1 MNLKNH
7 LFHLFL
13 FSCIFLSNVQSAV
26 VSQAFSPDNKI
37 KVELLLTNDSLFYQV
52 YSNNNLVVEP
62 SNLGLKVTGMSFL
75 NGLTFVSSVEKQMN
89 ENYTLPSGKKST
101 YNNNYRELTAVFQ
114 RSTQVLNVIFRVY
127 NDGFAFRYA
136 LPRESGTTDI
146 SIEKSEIN
154 IRNFEYSWAQEYR
167 NDYSWY
173 YYKRNWAET
182 SLQQDFCAPVLV
194 KSSFTNFLIT
204 ESANYGTYATS
215 KIISNSKN
223 GGFQYQL
230 VGTASGL
237 YPFFS
242 PWRTVIMGSI
252 PTIVQSTMVENL
264 NPPTELTDLS
274 WIKPGRSSWDW
285 GGEDSNNSVGF
296 QIAKNYID
304 LAHEMGW
311 EYFTLDEG
319 WESDNADYTLA
330 DIVDYANSKL
340 VGVILW
346 SHHNR
351 FTDNYNQISGILSV
365 WKNIGIKGVKVDF
378 WQDDQQA
385 MMKKYDTF
393 LKAAA
398 DQKLLVNL
406 HGSTKPSGVRRKYP
420 NLLTSEAVL
429 GGEMYLSNSTMTPAS
444 HNINLTLTRNVIGP
458 MDYTPGDFGT
468 KNGTVRQFTTWSHQ
482 LALLT
487 AFESGLQCY
496 IDCPQN
502 YKYHVAESFLKRI
515 PTAWDSIICIEAKPD
530 SFSTIARQNGEEWFV
545 AALCNDART
554 LNLNLDFL
562 TENKTY
568 NAYVYKDGDCN
579 SEIKFEYLSGL
590 TNQGKL
596 SVDMLAKG
604 GLTIQFSESSEYAK
618 PLVRKYEAESLDN
631 KTYAVKTVD
640 NFGLCSG
647 DKFVGQLGKI
657 NYLRFQKIEAADA
670 GTYAMTVF
678 YMAGENRS
686 SYIKVNGGEELMY
699 EFKSTGGFD
708 GNNMGFVTVLVD
720 LVKGQNTIEFG
731 NKSDYCPNIDRITIK
746 SSVDSSVI
754 SSVKQIFLKQKTKI
768 YNIGNQAVI
777 DSEFAGRYAIYDLKG
792 NLLVTNKLNVGKNV
806 CLLNSTGIY
815 IVNVT
820 DGNESY
826 ATKISVK

>member
-1 MNLKNH
+1 
-7 LFHLFL
+7 
-13 FSCIFLSNVQSAV
+13 VQSAV
-26 VSQAFSPDNKI
+26 VSEAFSPDNKI

-52 YSNNNLVVEP
+52 YSDNNLVVEP
-62 SNLGLKVTGMSFL
+62 SNLGLRVTGISFL
-75 NGLTFVSSVEKQMN
+75 SGLTFVNSGVTQIN
-89 ENYTLPSGKKST
+89 ENFSLPSGKKST

-146 SIEKSEIN
+146 SVEKSEIN

-173 YYKRNWAET
+173 YYKRNWTET
-182 SLQQDFCAPVLV
+182 SLQKDFCAPVLV

-215 KIISNSKN
+215 KIITNPKN
-223 GGFQYQL
+223 GSFQYQPI
-230 VGTASGL
+230 GAISGL

-242 PWRTVIMGSI
+242 PWRTIIMGSI
-252 PTIVQSTMVENL
+252 PIIMQSTMVENL

-285 GGEDSNNSVGF
+285 GGEDANNSVGF

-319 WESDNADYTLA
+319 WESTNADYTLA
-330 DIVDYANSKL
+330 DVVDYANSKS

-351 FTDNYNQISGILSV
+351 FTDNYNQISGILSA

-398 DQKLLVNL
+398 DQKLLVNF
-406 HGSTKPSGVRRKYP
+406 HGSTKPSGIRRKYP

-444 HNINLTLTRNVIGP
+444 HNINLTMTRNVIGS

-487 AFESGLQCY
+487 AFESGLQYY

-515 PTAWDSIICIEAKPD
+515 PTVWDSIICIEAKPD
-530 SFSTIARQNGEEWFV
+530 SFSTIARRKGEEWFV

-554 LNLNLDFL
+554 LDLNLDFL

-568 NAYVYKDGDCN
+568 NAYIYKDGDCN

-590 TNQGKL
+590 TNQGKI

-604 GLTIQFSESSEYAK
+604 GLTIQFSESAEYAK
-618 PLVRKYEAESLDN
+618 PLVGKYEAESLDN

-640 NFGLCSG
+640 NSGLCSG
-647 DKFVGQLGKI
+647 GKFVGQLGKI
-657 NYLRFQKIEAADA
+657 NYLRFQKIEAENA

-678 YMAGENRS
+678 YMTGENRS

-699 EFKSTGGFD
+699 EFKSSGGYY

-720 LVKGQNTIEFG
+720 LVKGQNIIEFG

-746 SSVDSSVI
+746 SVVDSSVI
-754 SSVKQIFLKQKTKI
+754 SSVKQIFIKQKSKI
-768 YNIGNQAVI
+768 YNIDNQIII

-792 NLLVTNKLNVGKNV
+792 NQLVTNKLNMGKNV
-806 CLLNSTGIY
+806 CFLNNTGIY

-820 DGNESY
+820 DGSESY
-826 ATKISVK
+826 STKIIVNRN